1 MQKNFPKFKRENLT
15 WKGNYILY
23 SGELS
28 WEKTFMRENF
38 HELVENE
45 IVQRKVL
52 FADGAKRRHAKSF
65 TNSHKTS
72 KFAKVFS
79 LKSFHGNVS
88 LQHIPCIMHMIC
100 TVLWMAAVNREA
112 APCQRLLQPH
122 ALLWEEEMRGAALDS
137 SPEPPSLFPRPPGR
151 GRRGRGGEWWGWSHG
166 QFLGRWQRQGA
177 GGALRMK
184 QRQLEEESC
193 GEGDIL
199 VRHTILNSISHLV
212 LIS

>member
-1 MQKNFPKFKRENLT
+1 
-15 WKGNYILY
+15 
-23 SGELS
+23 
-28 WEKTFMRENF
+28 MRENF
-38 HELVENE
+38 HE
-45 IVQRKVL
+45 RKLSWISGKWDFCREKFHVL
-52 FADGAKRRHAKSF
+52 FTDGTKRRHTKSF
-65 TNSHKTS
+65 KNSHKTS

-88 LQHIPCIMHMIC
+88 LQHIPCIVHMIC
-100 TVLWMAAVNREA
+100 TVLWMAAVNREV

-122 ALLWEEEMRGAALDS
+122 ALHWEEEMREAAPDS

-151 GRRGRGGEWWGWSHG
+151 GRRWRGGGWWGWSHG
-166 QFLGRWQRQGA
+166 QFLGRWQKQGA

-184 QRQLEEESC
+184 QCQEEESC